1 MQKNAANKERV
12 AAAAADVQKQRE
24 HASGESRERVK
35 AMLIE
40 LAQSAKSA
48 KSRASEC
55 STENKLAAPQQR
67 NDEKMAEQSYK
78 RSALSL
84 RV

>member
-1 MQKNAANKERV
+1 MQRTKREESEREKSSSSWR
-12 AAAAADVQKQRE
+12 AKTKRARERREQRE
-24 HASGESRERVK
+24 QREG
-35 AMLIE
+35 
-40 LAQSAKSA
+40 QSDADWA
-48 KSRASEC
+48 GRASEC

>member
-1 MQKNAANKERV
+1 MQRTKREEREKV
-12 AAAAADVQKQRE
+12 AAAADVQKQRE

-40 LAQSAKSA
+40 LAQSA